1 MTVIQK
7 TLFLAAGQPK
17 KCLVWKGHNTMFS
30 QYSCFLY
37 IFSRI
42 LGAYIWTIRESV
54 RFASERSRV
63 RVSSGPPNK
72 YWTNTYFF
80 SGGFAVKCS
89 LWSTTEKRRLGSDP
103 ETALFLYFCSGL
115 KLYIYIPSMLRRG
128 VLWWLSCTW
137 SSKKV
142 YCGIPSFSNSI

>member
-1 MTVIQK
+1 MIHRLIILICCLFARRLRCILKIMTVIQK

-17 KCLVWKGHNTMFS
+17 KCLVWKGHNTKFS

-63 RVSSGPPNK
+63 RVSSGPPLSS
-72 YWTNTYFF
+72 WTAQVHDGFF
-80 SGGFAVKCS
+80 IDSCTFAAIWHDQKDAGIKFLRLFYPFWWVVLQCPA
-89 LWSTTEKRRLGSDP
+89 RLG
-103 ETALFLYFCSGL
+103 
-115 KLYIYIPSMLRRG
+115 I
-128 VLWWLSCTW
+128 VW
-137 SSKKV
+137 SSKR
-142 YCGIPSFSNSI
+142 